1 MGDRGAAVRR
11 AASPAAEEAPKKQ
24 KVGDTGHVRNANDV
38 HTNGHVKNICLPTD
52 YELNR
57 YDKLYNKRRQVDTQ
71 VCPNQSPAYA
81 RHVLL
86 CASFF
91 SHTERRGW
99 PRGTRQCGAHTRMCR
114 MARYIPLTLS

>member
-57 YDKLYNKRRQVDTQ
+57 YDKLYNKR
-71 VCPNQSPAYA
+71 
-81 RHVLL
+81 
-86 CASFF
+86 
-91 SHTERRGW
+91 W
-99 PRGTRQCGAHTRMCR
+99 
-114 MARYIPLTLS
+114 LSNLIVFLHWSKNWTTA

>member
-1 MGDRGAAVRR
+1 MQDRAAAGRR

-24 KVGDTGHVRNANDV
+24 KVGYTDHVRNANDV
-38 HTNGHVKNICLPTD
+38 HTNGRVKHICVPTD
-52 YELNR
+52 YEFNR
-57 YDKLYNKRRQVDTQ
+57 YDKLYNKRRQVDAQ
-71 VCPNQSPAYA
+71 VCPNRSPAYA

-91 SHTERRGW
+91 SHTEPRGW
-99 PRGTRQCGAHTRMCR
+99 PRRTSQCGAHTRMCR